1 MEGSRPVKTGPPQ
14 QVWMYAESSTGMEN
28 QELLLNDLPRLRPAL
43 NFPILRGS
51 AWAVP
56 ARPRLGGPAAAW
68 PEVPGERVWGMLAG
82 WCPGA
87 ASLGRDLR

>member
-28 QELLLNDLPRLRPAL
+28 EELLLDDCQASGQQL

-56 ARPRLGGPAAAW
+56 GLSMPRGPNCSLARGARREGVGNAGRA
-68 PEVPGERVWGMLAG
+68 VSWGSPHWEG
-82 WCPGA
+82 I
-87 ASLGRDLR
+87 